1 MKTVAKIAERAGL
14 SPASALVDAVG
25 MGMLTALIVAGFGLS

>member
-1 MKTVAKIAERAGL
+1 MKTVTKIAAMAGM